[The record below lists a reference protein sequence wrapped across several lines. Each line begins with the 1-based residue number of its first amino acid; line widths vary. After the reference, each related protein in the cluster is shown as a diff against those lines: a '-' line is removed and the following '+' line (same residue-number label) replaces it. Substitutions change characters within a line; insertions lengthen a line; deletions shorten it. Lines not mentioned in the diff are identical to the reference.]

1 MPVKQSQLTSQC
13 NCILGIGSIWVEKL
27 ACYRNNWFQIL
38 TLNTEHS
45 IFDVGAVLDA
55 SPIFLPR
62 DKSIDITIASMKIS
76 LNIQIHRNE
85 S

>member
-1 MPVKQSQLTSQC
+1 M
-13 NCILGIGSIWVEKL
+13 
-27 ACYRNNWFQIL
+27 L
-38 TLNTEHS
+38 TLNTKHS

-55 SPIFLPR
+55 SPIFLLR